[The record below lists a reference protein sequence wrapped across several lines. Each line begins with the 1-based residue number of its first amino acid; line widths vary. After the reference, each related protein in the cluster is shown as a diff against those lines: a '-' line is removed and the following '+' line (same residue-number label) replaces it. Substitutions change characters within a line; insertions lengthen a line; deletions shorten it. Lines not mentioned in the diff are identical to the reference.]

1 MYVYVEIIE
10 VRRVIQFCQSPNL
23 TRCDGCQKQSIDS
36 AEVSILSRH
45 E

>member
-10 VRRVIQFCQSPNL
+10 VRRVIQFCQSPYL
-23 TRCDGCQKQSIDS
+23 TRSGGCQKQSIDG